1 MMSFTF
7 SNAEQMSEHVDD
19 VSISCDEDSTVECQ
33 EINATL
39 KWNFHI
45 ETEVRLNV
53 FFIFRK
59 HVHCS
64 FFVSSVKFV
73 FPVSKHRFH
82 YFGTTVTKIV
92 KFAQNWTHTI
102 SIKEAKLFV

>member
-1 MMSFTF
+1 M
-7 SNAEQMSEHVDD
+7 
-19 VSISCDEDSTVECQ
+19 
-33 EINATL
+33 
-39 KWNFHI
+39 
-45 ETEVRLNV
+45 
-53 FFIFRK
+53 FIA
-59 HVHCS
+59 V

-73 FPVSKHRFH
+73 FPVSRHRFH

>member
-39 KWNFHI
+39 KWNFQI

-53 FFIFRK
+53 FFYFQK
-59 HVHCS
+59 TCS
-64 FFVSSVKFV
+64 LQFF
-73 FPVSKHRFH
+73 
-82 YFGTTVTKIV
+82 
-92 KFAQNWTHTI
+92 
-102 SIKEAKLFV
+102 LFQV